1 MNGRQRVVLC
11 PLHKNHRSQFWTLGS
26 VTELAYRR
34 GMHDDVHAELLRTRQ
49 ERDFYR
55 KLLDLGFVDTV
66 DPFLQEAL
74 ALVVDIA
81 GATRGYIA
89 LGNESESGG
98 KTRFGAARG
107 FSDED
112 IEQEVRKALSEGVIA
127 EAIATGQ
134 TIVTQSAMMDPRF
147 QKRKSVRRN
156 RIEAVVCAPIGTA
169 PPIGVVYLQDRRDGG
184 AFSEDDRLKIELFA
198 RHLLPLADRLLV
210 RVKQQEETDPT
221 TSSRAILDVRRL
233 IGRSDALARVLKDVR
248 VVAPREV
255 SVLLTGPTG
264 TGKTEIARV
273 IHENSPR
280 RDKPFVA
287 LNCANLSETLAESE
301 LFGHEKGSFTGA
313 DRKSPGR
320 VSAANGGTLFLD
332 EVGELPLLVQAKLLK
347 FIESKEY
354 YSVGSA
360 QPSRADVRILS
371 ATNVDLQ
378 AAAAEKRF
386 RDDLYY
392 RLRGYAIRV
401 PSLAERRDDIG
412 ELMVY
417 FCRQACEREKLP
429 SMSFS
434 PGAMRAAEA
443 AEWPGNVR
451 QLCNVVEEGVLRA
464 AGESVLVIEV
474 HHLFPDTPGPQPPP
488 KPTLQQAMRV
498 SQARFVQDVLDEV
511 GWNITEAAER
521 LDITRSHVYNLIK
534 AHGLKRK

>member
-1 MNGRQRVVLC
+1 MVGGIVCC
-11 PLHKNHRSQFWTLGS
+11 PIHKNHRPRFWTLGS
-26 VTELAYRR
+26 VIELAYVA
-34 GMHDDVHAELLRTRQ
+34 DVNTELDTDLVRTRQ

-66 DPFLQEAL
+66 EPFLQEAL
-74 ALVVDIA
+74 ALVVDMA

-98 KTRFGAARG
+98 KSHFEAARG
-107 FSDED
+107 FSADD

-134 TIVTQSAMMDPRF
+134 TIVTQSAMTDPRF

-156 RIEAVVCAPIGTA
+156 RIEAIVCAPIGTS
-169 PPIGVVYLQDRRDGG
+169 PPIGVVYLQDRRAGG
-184 AFSEDDRLKIELFA
+184 AFSEDDRQKVELFA
-198 RHLLPLADRLLV
+198 RHLLPLADRLMV
-210 RVKQQEETDPT
+210 HVKQLEETDAT
-221 TSSRAILDVRRL
+221 ASSRAVLDVRRL

-280 RDKPFVA
+280 REKPFVA

-332 EVGELPLLVQAKLLK
+332 EVGELPLVVQAKLLK

-354 YSVGSA
+354 YSVGAA

-371 ATNVDLQ
+371 ATNIDLQ

-392 RLRGYAIRV
+392 RLRGYSIRV

-412 ELMVY
+412 ELMVH

-434 PGAMRAAEA
+434 PGAVRAAEA

-451 QLCNVVEEGVLRA
+451 QLCNVVEEAVLRA
-464 AGESVLVIEV
+464 AGENVLIIETR
-474 HHLFPDTPGPQPPP
+474 HLFPEDPGPQPPP

-498 SQARFVQDVLDEV
+498 YQARFVQDVLDEV

-534 AHGLKRK
+534 AYGLKRKG